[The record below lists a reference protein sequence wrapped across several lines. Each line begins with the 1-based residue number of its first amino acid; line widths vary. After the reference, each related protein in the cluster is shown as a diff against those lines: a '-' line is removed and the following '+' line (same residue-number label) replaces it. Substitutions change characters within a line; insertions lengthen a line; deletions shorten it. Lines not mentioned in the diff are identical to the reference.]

1 MSFRKP
7 IEITRTSAGSYV
19 SGTFVNGSASTITI
33 EATIQ
38 PMKSEDMGALD
49 MVTLPAGR
57 RLTDFVKLYTSTNL
71 NTVSETTGQQ
81 PDRLTWRGHTYE
93 CISVDVHQMDVI
105 PHYKCI
111 FVKVSQ

>member
-7 IEITRTSAGSYV
+7 IEIKRTSAGSYV

-33 EATIQ
+33 EASIQ
-38 PMKSEDMGALD
+38 PMKSEDM
-49 MVTLPAGR
+49 VTLPEGR

-81 PDRLTWRGHTYE
+81 PDRLTWRGHAYE